1 SELPKS
7 ESPAERRGPRV
18 PRARSPMNEW
28 SERNQRVIAEFR
40 ASRGTPSGPA
50 GGRPLLLLTTTG
62 ARTGQRHTTPL
73 VYLDDGERLLVFASK
88 GGAPAHPDWYDNLV
102 ANPRVTVEVGQETY
116 EAEAS
121 VLSGAER
128 DRLFARQV
136 AVMPNFGEYQQKTRR
151 TIPVVA
157 LTRVR

>member
-1 SELPKS
+1 
-7 ESPAERRGPRV
+7 
-18 PRARSPMNEW
+18 MNEW

-88 GGAPAHPDWYDNLV
+88 GGAPAHPDWYHNLV
-102 ANPRVTVEVGQETY
+102 TNPRVTVEVGQDTY
-116 EAEAS
+116 EAQAS
-121 VLSGAER
+121 VLGGAEC
-128 DRLFARQV
+128 DGLFASQV
-136 AVMPNFGEYQQKTRR
+136 EAMPNFGEYRQKTRR
-151 TIPVVA
+151 TIPSDAV
-157 LTRVR
+157 TRYR